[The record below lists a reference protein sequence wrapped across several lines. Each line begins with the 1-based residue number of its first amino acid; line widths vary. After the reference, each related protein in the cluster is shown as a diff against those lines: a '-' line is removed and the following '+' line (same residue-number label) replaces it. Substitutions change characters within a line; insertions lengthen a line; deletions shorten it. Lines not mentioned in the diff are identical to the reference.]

1 MAEAPK
7 GRIEFVMP
15 GDEHSAIRVWM
26 ATNSRELRVVRL
38 GPLQSFL
45 VFVGL
50 LTFLWL
56 GVVFMSGVLLIF
68 IPLVIAV
75 VAGAYLVGLLGF
87 HRPH

>member
-1 MAEAPK
+1 MVDAPD

-26 ATNSRELRVVRL
+26 ATNSKGIRIIKL

-56 GVVFMSGVLLIF
+56 GVVFMSGLLLIF
-68 IPLVIAV
+68 IPLVIAI
-75 VAGAYLVGLLGF
+75 VAGGYLIGLLGF